1 MTQSYTKLISGETA
15 VQTWR
20 AGTWN
25 WGEMLILFFLTAWSP
40 LWMSVD
46 AIQSL
51 ITNGGV
57 CFPPFF
63 FNATAQTGRCRE
75 SLKTESVTQLVKPP
89 TAETSNGASDWEAKK
104 IKNKTHHQITQTA
117 SKKKVKHDNWQ
128 YPAVVSQECWQ
139 EALSPHKSPRD
150 RKSFDPSGE
159 EVSSLLS
166 SLNLKL

>member
-1 MTQSYTKLISGETA
+1 MIIDKITTHKSFPSFCISSFNKKYLGKSGVNVNTKRMQREYSSKRKWIQPTAWIIAPVFFLSTFIIRMTPSYTKLISGETA

-20 AGTWN
+20 AVTWN
-25 WGEMLILFFLTAWSP
+25 WGEMMILFFLTAWSP

-89 TAETSNGASDWEAKK
+89 TAETSNGASDWEAK
-104 IKNKTHHQITQTA
+104 
-117 SKKKVKHDNWQ
+117 
-128 YPAVVSQECWQ
+128 
-139 EALSPHKSPRD
+139 
-150 RKSFDPSGE
+150 
-159 EVSSLLS
+159 
-166 SLNLKL
+166 